1 MEANLNS
8 SPAPSLNAR
17 SEIEPMPFAAASA
30 RRMAKACV
38 LLTFE
43 GAGQTRPLRIECLDS
58 RIAFLRREFPPPM
71 RRADAA
77 AKGIGSI
84 SEPFRKE
91 VESVESVVIPV
102 AVYRA
107 EQWEA
112 FASVPLILIL
122 YVFGQYAAF
131 PSASSPLSNRQD
143 DDTDG
148 Q

>member
-1 MEANLNS
+1 
-8 SPAPSLNAR
+8 
-17 SEIEPMPFAAASA
+17 
-30 RRMAKACV
+30 MAKACV

-43 GAGQTRPLRIECLDS
+43 GAGQTSIECLDS

-107 EQWEA
+107 QRKCRA
-112 FASVPLILIL
+112 FLAGLGPIAGQTEYASARH
-122 YVFGQYAAF
+122 GQ
-131 PSASSPLSNRQD
+131 LV
-143 DDTDG
+143 
-148 Q
+148 